1 MRRVGTARWSR
12 RGAWHSRTASRRIA
26 TTHATG
32 LRSHAGRIG
41 SKLEPGFLS
50 ESIERV
56 RPVFA
61 GIGIGSLASMP
72 CRLRFRM
79 MAESRNP
86 KDLGEARSH

>member
-1 MRRVGTARWSR
+1 
-12 RGAWHSRTASRRIA
+12 
-26 TTHATG
+26 